1 MIDLR
6 SDTVTQP
13 TEAMREAMNAAPV
26 GDDSRDGDPTVRQL
40 EELAAAKTGK
50 EASLFLPSGTM
61 ANLVALLAHTGR
73 GGEVLL
79 ERQAH
84 IIRSEMGG
92 IAHLAGLFHR
102 ALPGHAGAI
111 DLERLRAAISP
122 GFGPSRLGTALI
134 CLETTHND
142 AGGRVLPL
150 AYLAEVRALAQEHGI
165 PVHVDGARLFNAAVA
180 LGVGAD
186 EIARHVDTVCFCVSK
201 GLSAPVGA
209 LLCGSRA
216 FVEKSKAYRRM
227 VGGAMRQSGIVAAA
241 GIVALEQMVD
251 RLAEDHRTARLL
263 AEGIHGIAPGLVD
276 PSEVET
282 NILFIALNG
291 TGRSAIG
298 CVEALKAR
306 GVLAGFA
313 GPARLRL
320 VTNRH
325 ITEADAEQAI
335 AVFTEVLGEVR
346 QTAEAAIR
354 N

>member
-13 TEAMREAMNAAPV
+13 TPAMREAMNDALV
-26 GDDSRDGDPTVRQL
+26 GDDSRDGDPTVRRL

-50 EASLFLPSGTM
+50 EAALFMPSGTM

-79 ERQAH
+79 ERQSH
-84 IIRSEMGG
+84 IIRSELGG
-92 IAHLAGLFHR
+92 IAHLAGLFHK
-102 ALPGHAGAI
+102 ALPGHGGAI
-111 DLERLRAAISP
+111 DLDCLRDAISP
-122 GFGPSRLGTALI
+122 GFAPNRLGTALI

-150 AYLAEVRALAQEHGI
+150 AYLAEVQALAQEHGI
-165 PVHVDGARLFNAAVA
+165 PVHIDGARLFNAAVA

-186 EIARHVDTVCFCVSK
+186 KIARHVDSVCFCVSK

-209 LLCGSRA
+209 VLVGSRA
-216 FVEKSKAYRRM
+216 FIEKSKGYRRM

-241 GIVALEQMVD
+241 GIIALEQMVD
-251 RLAEDHRTARLL
+251 RLADDHRIARVL
-263 AEGIHGIAPGLVD
+263 AEGIHRFAPDLVD
-276 PSEVET
+276 PSVVET
-282 NILFIALNG
+282 NIIFIDLAG
-291 TGRSAIG
+291 TGLSAAG
-298 CVEALKAR
+298 CAETLKAR
-306 GVLAGFA
+306 GVLAGIA

-325 ITEADAEQAI
+325 VTPDDAQAAI
-335 AVFTEVLGEVR
+335 AAFEEVLHR
-346 QTAEAAIR
+346 SKAESAAS
-354 N
+354 

>member
-13 TEAMREAMNAAPV
+13 TPAMRDAMNSAPV
-26 GDDSRDGDPTVRQL
+26 GDDSRDGDPTVRRL
-40 EELAAAKTGK
+40 EELAAAKTGM
-50 EASLFLPSGTM
+50 EAALFLPSGTM

-79 ERQAH
+79 ERQSH
-84 IIRSEMGG
+84 IIRSELGG
-92 IAHLAGLFHR
+92 IAHLAGLFHK
-102 ALPGHAGAI
+102 ALPGHGGAI
-111 DLERLRAAISP
+111 DLDCLREAISP
-122 GFGPSRLGTALI
+122 GFAPNRLGTALI

-165 PVHVDGARLFNAAVA
+165 PVHIDGARLFNAAVA

-209 LLCGSRA
+209 LLAGSSA
-216 FVEKSKAYRRM
+216 VIEKAKAYRRM

-251 RLAEDHRTARLL
+251 RLADDHQLARRL
-263 AEGIHGIAPGLVD
+263 AEGLHRLDPNIVD
-276 PSEVET
+276 PSVIET
-282 NILFIALNG
+282 NIVFVDLTG
-291 TGRSAIG
+291 TGLSAVA

-306 GVLAGFA
+306 RVLAGVA

-325 ITEADAEQAI
+325 VTPDDAEQAI
-335 AVFTEVLGEVR
+335 AAFAEVLGDVR
-346 QTAEAAIR
+346 QTADSVAR
-354 N
+354 H